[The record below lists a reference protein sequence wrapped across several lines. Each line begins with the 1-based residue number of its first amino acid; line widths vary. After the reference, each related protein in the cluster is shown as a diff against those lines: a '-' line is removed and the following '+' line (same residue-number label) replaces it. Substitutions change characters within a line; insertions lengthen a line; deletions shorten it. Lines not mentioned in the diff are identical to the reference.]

1 MKHVFVLLLI
11 LLTATLGLLGVGT
24 GPAGAAGP
32 CNPAI
37 QTCL

>member
-1 MKHVFVLLLI
+1 MKPVFVLLLVV
-11 LLTATLGLLGVGT
+11 LFATAGLFGAGT